1 MFANATEVKNNFG
14 HYLEC
19 LEQEDVIVLRNGKP
33 VARIS
38 RWSEFSQPVSAL
50 GLPLAEKSAEYSIS
64 GENDLSESDRSAG
77 QIMGFPQFTRMN
89 QETDKRMEYLDGQAF
104 LLASPSAVHQR
115 IVGHLHH
122 HLYVWLTGKPCRVYL
137 APLDVIMG
145 RNARDRNL
153 VQPDLAIICDLDRF
167 NKQGQYLGAPAL
179 IIEVVSPGSRS
190 HDLVRKMDLYL
201 RSGVSEYW
209 VADPESRQIGQYQFS
224 GQQIVWQKFY
234 TDGEQISSKSFAGLS
249 VPVTD
254 IFAD

>member
-38 RWSEFSQPVSAL
+38 RWSDFSQPVSEP
-50 GLPLAEKSAEYSIS
+50 GLPLAEKAAEYSIAD
-64 GENDLSESDRSAG
+64 GTELIESDRSAG
-77 QIMGFPQFTRMN
+77 QIMGFPQFARMN
-89 QETDKRMEYLDGQAF
+89 RETDQRMEYLDGQAF
-104 LLASPSAVHQR
+104 ALASPTGVHQR

-137 APLDVIMG
+137 APLDIVMG

-153 VQPDLAIICDLDRF
+153 VQPDLAIICDLARF
-167 NKQGQYLGAPAL
+167 SRQGQYLGAPAL
-179 IIEVVSPGSRS
+179 IAEVVSPGSRS

-209 VADPESRQIGQYQFS
+209 VVDPESRQIGQYQFVR
-224 GQQIVWQKFY
+224 QQIVWQKFF
-234 TDGEQISSKSFAGLS
+234 TDGEQISSKSFAGLT